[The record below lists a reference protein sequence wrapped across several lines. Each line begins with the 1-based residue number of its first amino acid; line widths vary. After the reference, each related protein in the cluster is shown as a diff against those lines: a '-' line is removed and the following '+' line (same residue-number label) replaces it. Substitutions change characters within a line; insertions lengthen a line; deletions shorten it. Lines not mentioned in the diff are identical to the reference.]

1 MMTLYS
7 KFSLNLWLIC
17 KCLVFKGDIKSDQKS
32 IKTYNIS
39 TMIRVEMVGFN
50 SSEKGLFQVV
60 EGAVDGTRGAVD
72 AGHGLQR
79 CDDNHLRPAV

>member
-1 MMTLYS
+1 M
-7 KFSLNLWLIC
+7 IC
-17 KCLVFKGDIKSDQKS
+17 KCLVFKGDIKSNQKS
-32 IKTYNIS
+32 IKTCNIL

-60 EGAVDGTRGAVD
+60 EGAGDGTRGAVD
-72 AGHGLQR
+72 AGLGLQR